1 MSKSKPDSKIN
12 RSLTQLRLPTEFDF
26 DARNLSLACKR
37 WKDEVDLYM
46 DSAMVGKTE
55 GTKIKL
61 LLYMVGSKGREI
73 YDTLPFEQHPEER
86 SFKDVM
92 DAFSNYC
99 DPKKNE
105 TVERYKF
112 FSRVQEAGE
121 TLEKFITDVKILAAT
136 CNFEELN
143 DSLIR
148 DRIICGLNDSKLR

>member
-1 MSKSKPDSKIN
+1 MSKSKPDREIN
-12 RSLTQLRLPTEFDF
+12 RSLTQLRPPTEFDF
-26 DARNLSLACKR
+26 DVRNLSLAWKR

-46 DSAMVGKTE
+46 DLAMVGKTE

-73 YDTLPFEQHPEER
+73 YDTLPFEKLPEER

-99 DPKKNE
+99 D
-105 TVERYKF
+105 YKF
-112 FSRVQEAGE
+112 FSRVQEAGK

-136 CNFEELN
+136 CNFEELK

-148 DRIICGLNDSKLR
+148 DRIICGLNDSKI